1 LQRKVSTPGV
11 YKLHTSTS
19 AFMET
24 LMRNVTVAATQ
35 MACTWELEK
44 NVANAERLV
53 REAHSKGAQVI
64 LIQEL
69 FAAPY
74 FCIDQSPE
82 HYALAQKWPPVR

>member
-44 NVANAERLV
+44 TLPTLSVWYVKRTAKARRL
-53 REAHSKGAQVI
+53 S
-64 LIQEL
+64 
-69 FAAPY
+69 
-74 FCIDQSPE
+74 
-82 HYALAQKWPPVR
+82 